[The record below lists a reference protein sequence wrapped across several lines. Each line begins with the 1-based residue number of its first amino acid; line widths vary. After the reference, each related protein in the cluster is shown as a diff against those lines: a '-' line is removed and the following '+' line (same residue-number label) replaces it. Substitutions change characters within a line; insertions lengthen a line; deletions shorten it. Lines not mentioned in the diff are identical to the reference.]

1 MTIDDRPP
9 HDYIPAPGPIG
20 AAPWQGGYALPETR
34 SGAFRA
40 VLAGVDLGA
49 YDSRII
55 AWLAG
60 LDDPTCRTVASLIW
74 RARLAAAAELAARL
88 DGLRA
93 MLAAVLADES
103 RDPRLALGH
112 AARELGQIA
121 AGRPGTAR
129 TVTFDLTADDDLYFT
144 LTEALGEWAAR
155 QRHEAGAEGGN
166 PSRIRWA
173 ERAEAAAE
181 AVEAALDGPA
191 AGEEA

>member
-1 MTIDDRPP
+1 MTLDDRPP
-9 HDYIPAPGPIG
+9 HDYVPAGPLD
-20 AAPWQGGYALPETR
+20 AAPWEGGYQLPETR
-34 SGAFRA
+34 AAAFRA
-40 VLAGVDLGA
+40 VLAGADLGD
-49 YDSRII
+49 YDQRII

-74 RARLAAAAELAARL
+74 RARQAGAAELAARL

-93 MLAAVLADES
+93 MLTAVLDDDT
-103 RDPRLALGH
+103 RDRQLALEH
-112 AARELGQIA
+112 AGRELGQIA

-129 TVTFDLTADDDLYFT
+129 TVTFDLMAADDDVYFV

-155 QRHEAGAEGGN
+155 QRHEADSDGGN

-181 AVEAALDGPA
+181 AVEAALDGPVT
-191 AGEEA
+191 GKEA